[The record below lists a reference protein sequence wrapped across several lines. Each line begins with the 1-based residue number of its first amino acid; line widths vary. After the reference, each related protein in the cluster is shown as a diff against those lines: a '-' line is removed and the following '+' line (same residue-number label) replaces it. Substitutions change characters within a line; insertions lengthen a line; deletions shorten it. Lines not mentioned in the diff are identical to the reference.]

1 MQITRKRKLIQ
12 SIILLCFAINC
23 EVVNFDSKKEKERC
37 KLTLVYRINVTKKN
51 WNDPDYPLYL
61 YLFSS
66 EYKDCIQSTEELPLP
81 KFQE

>member
-1 MQITRKRKLIQ
+1 M
-12 SIILLCFAINC
+12 CFAINC

-66 EYKDCIQSTEELPLP
+66 EYKIVYNLP
-81 KFQE
+81 KNYHFQSFKSSG